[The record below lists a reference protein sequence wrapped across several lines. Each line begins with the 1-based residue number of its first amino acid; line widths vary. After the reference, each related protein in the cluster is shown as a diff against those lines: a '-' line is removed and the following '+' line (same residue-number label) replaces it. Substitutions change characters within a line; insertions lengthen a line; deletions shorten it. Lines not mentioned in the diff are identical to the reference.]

1 MMKIF
6 HLLIRFQSIK
16 SKEVRFRKL
25 NFRSKRYI
33 HDFFW
38 FQIECTCAHA
48 RKSIIIMRKMIMHY
62 STQSSNYNPS
72 YIISLFTFILK

>member
-48 RKSIIIMRKMIMHY
+48 RKSIII
-62 STQSSNYNPS
+62 
-72 YIISLFTFILK
+72 IIIIYHVRLICLFVVI